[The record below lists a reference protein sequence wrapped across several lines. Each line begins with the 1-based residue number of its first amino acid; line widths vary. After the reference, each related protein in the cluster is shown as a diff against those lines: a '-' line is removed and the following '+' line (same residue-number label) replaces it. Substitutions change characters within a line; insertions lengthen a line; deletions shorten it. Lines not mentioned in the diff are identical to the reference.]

1 MTSRDTPTDHISKAM
16 VIDLLETQK
25 DAQEIVD
32 LWNRY
37 VDRDPKKGE
46 EEKHDRLGNL
56 GGVWSLKDTEVEH
69 LISLLTKQLIKQ
81 RRNENIIAKHD
92 DEIGKAKED
101 VHTAKRRT
109 EDAEKNTALVKRNLI
124 WVLGEVV
131 NSGLPS
137 TIRQQILEN
146 VLSKVSGLP
155 GDELKAHIPTHFRET
170 SNVTNVGSI
179 VCAGERVIL
188 DKDYAI
194 GVTGAFTEFGE
205 LVISWDSSNSA
216 DSCRAMGNENSLT
229 IAICDGSSEGD
240 ISSRVFSRLL
250 TTVLTEMVPLSEKA
264 RAVLTGQP
272 MVDFLSKRIS
282 HKNEKDVDVF
292 GRVVRDFTL
301 QDAEEAQ
308 EGLSAAGATAVNV
321 IIHRTGWCWSSGVG
335 DSALYLI
342 QNGEDIKPLI
352 LSPKL
357 EEAATPLIRLTR
369 PVRVEHGEVIKL
381 QEGDVLIGVT
391 DFVAEY
397 IEADRKRLFEILSK
411 CKDHSSAR
419 QPSFWHNLFKNI
431 SDSQEGDDD
440 MTIFVYVHGSEAL
453 PFDSTTSG
461 YEEANR
467 TYTVGPLQYEEFEK
481 DYYANQTVPK
491 GSRRGAKRINNKI
504 ASNLRIILET
514 LQPNWP
520 DFLPSYEVVQTGSN
534 DYFLLMDHYEKE
546 EYIRLDELIESSDSS
561 DLTKVIDLLINIE
574 NRIDECRISH
584 GDISPTNIIV
594 HKDTFDFKLL
604 DLNTLYFQGCFPH
617 DESGHKGMYGQDGLP
632 CIPSIYAHK
641 FPLRSLRLSMELMK
655 SMIDHGQ
662 AKKGSDC
669 FSPSADEEYVLGS
682 EKLRDYFRDS
692 DGKRLD
698 EHTDE
703 LKSKFPDMDENTIRK
718 QLSSL
723 SITEIYNL
731 DNWGY

>member
-1 MTSRDTPTDHISKAM
+1 MKNEDTPTDRISK
-16 VIDLLETQK
+16 VTITDLLESQK
-25 DAQEIVD
+25 SAEEIVN
-32 LWNRY
+32 LWSQHVNRT
-37 VDRDPKKGE
+37 PKQGQ
-46 EEKHDRLGNL
+46 EKNHDRLGNL
-56 GGVWSLKDTEVEH
+56 RGSWQLKDIEVEY
-69 LISLLTKQLIKQ
+69 LISLLDGQLKRQ
-81 RRNENIIAKHD
+81 RKLERDVADLFD
-92 DEIGKAKED
+92 DIGEAKEEA
-101 VHTAKRRT
+101 HAAEKRRV
-109 EDAEKNTALVKRNLI
+109 DAEKNTALVKRNLI

-155 GDELKAHIPTHFRET
+155 GDELKAHIPMQFRET
-170 SNVTNVGSI
+170 SDVSNVGSI

-194 GVTGAFTEFGE
+194 GVTGAYTEFGE
-205 LVISWDSSNSA
+205 LVISWDNSNSA

-264 RAVLTGQP
+264 RAVLSGQP
-272 MVDFLSKRIS
+272 MVEFLRKRIS
-282 HKNEKDVDVF
+282 HKNEKGVDVF
-292 GRVVRDFTL
+292 GRVVRDFSL
-301 QDAEEAQ
+301 QDAEEAE
-308 EGLSAAGATAVNV
+308 EGLPAAGATAVNV

-342 QNGEDIKPLI
+342 KNGEGIKPLI
-352 LSPKL
+352 LSPNL
-357 EEAATPLIRLTR
+357 EEAATPLIRLAR
-369 PVRVEHGEVIKL
+369 PVRVEHGEMIKL

-397 IEADRKRLFEILSK
+397 IEADRKRLFEILSE

-419 QPSFWHNLFKNI
+419 QPSFWQNLFKNI

-453 PFDSTTSG
+453 PFDSMTSG
-461 YEEANR
+461 YEEANQ
-467 TYTVGPLQYEEFEK
+467 TYTVGPLQYKEFEK
-481 DYYANQTVPK
+481 EYYANRTVPK
-491 GSRRGAKRINNKI
+491 GKRKGAKKINNKI

-520 DFLPSYEVVQTGSN
+520 DFLPSYEVVQTSTN

-546 EYIRLDELIESSDSS
+546 EYIRLDKLIESSDSS
-561 DLTKVIDLLINIE
+561 DLTKVIELLINIE
-574 NRIDECRISH
+574 KRIDECRISH
-584 GDISPTNIIV
+584 GDISPTNIMV

-604 DLNTLYFQGCFPH
+604 DLNTLYVQGCFPH

-662 AKKGSDC
+662 AKKGIDC
-669 FSPSADEEYVLGS
+669 FSPSADEEYILESG
-682 EKLRDYFRDS
+682 KLRDYFFDY

-703 LKSKFPDMDENTIRK
+703 LKSKFPDVDENTIRK

-731 DNWGY
+731 DSWGY